1 MREFLSRSAGR
12 RPDATAVAAAGQ
24 ELTYAQLETRVARV
38 AGRLRAL
45 GVGEGSRV
53 ATTLPAGLEFVVLM
67 HSAWRAGAALVPLNT
82 RLTAAELR
90 LQREAAAAQLEVA
103 EPLEPGEAM
112 APRAALDPESAAT
125 VVFTSGTTSRP
136 KAVEHTVANHL
147 ASALAS
153 GKNLGVEPGDRWLCV
168 LPLFHMGGLTI
179 PIRSAIYGTAAELHP
194 GFEEAAVLDALASGR
209 VTLVS
214 LVPTMLRR
222 LVECG
227 LERPPG
233 LRAALLGG
241 GPIPRDLLDWARET
255 GFPAMPTY
263 GMTETTSQ
271 IATARP
277 GELAARPLAG
287 VDLRIADGGEI
298 LVRGPQVSGGALAA
312 DGWLHTGDRGHLDE
326 HGRLHVEGRIADT
339 IVTGGEN
346 VACAEVEQAL
356 LSHPGVSDAA
366 VAGVPD
372 PEWGQRVEAWV
383 VTDASPDDV
392 LAHARRLLAGYKL
405 PKALHTV
412 DALPRNAAGK
422 LERARLT
429 GS

>member
-1 MREFLSRSAGR
+1 MRELLSRSAAS
-12 RPDATAVAAAGQ
+12 RPDATAVAADGQ
-24 ELTYAQLETRVARV
+24 ELSYAQLEGRVARV

-45 GVGEGSRV
+45 GVGEGGRV
-53 ATTLPAGLEFVVLM
+53 ATTLPPGIEFVALL
-67 HSAWRAGAALVPLNT
+67 HGAWRVGAALVPLNT

-90 LQREAAAAQLEVA
+90 LQREAAGAQLEVA
-103 EPLEPGEAM
+103 EPLEPGDAL
-112 APRAALDPESAAT
+112 APRAALDPGEVAT
-125 VVFTSGTTSRP
+125 VVFTSGTTSQP

-168 LPLFHMGGLTI
+168 LPLFHVGGLTI
-179 PIRSAIYGTAAELHP
+179 PIRSAIYGTAAEIHP
-194 GFEEAAVLDALASGR
+194 GFDEDAVIEALASGR
-209 VTLVS
+209 ITLVS

-222 LVECG
+222 LVERG

-241 GPIPRDLLDWARET
+241 GPIPQDLLDWSRQS

-271 IATARP
+271 IATAPP
-277 GELAARPLAG
+277 GELAARPLDG
-287 VDLRIADGGEI
+287 VELRIAGDGEI
-298 LVRGPQVSGGALAA
+298 LVRGPQVAGAALAA

-356 LSHPGVSDAA
+356 LSHPAVRDAG

-383 VTDASPDDV
+383 VADAEADDL
-392 LAHARRLLAGYKL
+392 LAHARRHLAGYKL
-405 PKALHTV
+405 PKALHFV
-412 DALPRNAAGK
+412 QALPRNAAGK
-422 LERARLT
+422 LERDRLV
-429 GS
+429 GP